1 MIRLA
6 QWFLSIIWDSVFF
19 VSLFWAQDFHS
30 YFFLCCAKC
39 RILVPQLGI
48 EPTPLQWKHSVNVNL
63 GTVGEVPPPGV
74 LLSDHPIYS
83 HSFCHCFQLSHN
95 HIPYSWFISLSSSF
109 FFRPCQVACGTLVP
123 LPGIEPVP
131 PAVEAQSLNH
141 WTTREV
147 PPCLHPCLI
156 HHFKLANL
164 HQQLWGPVNNAY
176 KTIPLIKTLVFF
188 FFNFTSNQI

>member
-1 MIRLA
+1 MLMLILG
-6 QWFLSIIWDSVFF
+6 LSGKS
-19 VSLFWAQDFHS
+19 H
-30 YFFLCCAKC
+30 
-39 RILVPQLGI
+39 PQG
-48 EPTPLQWKHSVNVNL
+48 
-63 GTVGEVPPPGV
+63 
-74 LLSDHPIYS
+74 
-83 HSFCHCFQLSHN
+83 FCFQTTL
-95 HIPYSWFISLSSSF
+95 YSVTHFVIVFLYHTIIFLLPDSSPCPRPF

-156 HHFKLANL
+156 HHLKLANL

-176 KTIPLIKTLVFF
+176 KTIPLIKTLIFF
-188 FFNFTSNQI
+188 FLISLQIKSKLVLRPYMFWPQPFL